1 MPAIPLIGLGISA
14 YSAYK
19 QAKQAGEAAKMQKEL
34 MGKQTALSGEL
45 SGFARGQTSLA
56 QPALSKAMQ
65 HYMTLATG
73 SRGAIG
79 AELAP
84 GIAGVTESSRG
95 AERGIN
101 RSIAAGPSRDRAIA
115 DLYRQRAGQ
124 IGMMP
129 FQAQQGGYAGL
140 EKMGGEG
147 MGRALDAYR
156 GASNALSGASSTGKN
171 YESANQD
178 KWGAYNEMIT
188 SGTKAASGAYDW
200 WKKSRSDG
208 SS

>member
-19 QAKQAGEAAKMQKEL
+19 QAKQAGKAADMQKQL
-34 MGKQTALSGEL
+34 MAKQSALSGEL
-45 SGFARGQTSLA
+45 SGFARNQTSLA

-84 GIAGVTESSRG
+84 GIAGVTEASRG
-95 AERGIN
+95 AERGID
-101 RSIAAGPSRDRAIA
+101 RSIPAGPGRDRAIA

-129 FQAQQGGYAGL
+129 FQAQQKGFAGL
-140 EKMGGEG
+140 EDMGTKG
-147 MGRALDAYR
+147 MSSALDAYR
-156 GASNALSGASSTGKN
+156 GAASARGR
-171 YESANQD
+171 
-178 KWGAYNEMIT
+178 GR
-188 SGTKAASGAYDW
+188 GH
-200 WKKSRSDG
+200 R
-208 SS
+208 